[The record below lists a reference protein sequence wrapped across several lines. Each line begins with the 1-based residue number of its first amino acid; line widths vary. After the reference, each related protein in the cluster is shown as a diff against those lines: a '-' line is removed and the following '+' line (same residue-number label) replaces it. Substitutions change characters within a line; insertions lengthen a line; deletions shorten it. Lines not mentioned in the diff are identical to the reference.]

1 MAKHGTGRLSQLLHT
16 LQIIVLGLVAAAS
29 ASPTYPVKSTYG
41 YSNGGG
47 SYVVRSQIHC
57 IPGEPCGDG
66 VLLDL
71 PTVPAGGSF
80 RTEHREPI
88 IHKSKREA
96 NPSVQSAYSYGNGG
110 SYAQLSQVNCLL
122 GDPCELPTIPTRPA
136 GGPFRYEFRH
146 HAKAN

>member
-1 MAKHGTGRLSQLLHT
+1 MEAFQQHLHK
-16 LQIIVLGLVAAAS
+16 LQIIVLSLVAAVS
-29 ASPTYPVKSTYG
+29 VSS
-41 YSNGGG
+41 
-47 SYVVRSQIHC
+47 
-57 IPGEPCGDG
+57 
-66 VLLDL
+66 L

-80 RTEHREPI
+80 RAETRGAI

-110 SYAQLSQVNCLL
+110 SYAQLSQVNCLP
-122 GDPCELPTIPTRPA
+122 GDPCELPTIPTRPD

>member
-1 MAKHGTGRLSQLLHT
+1 MEAFQQHLHKF
-16 LQIIVLGLVAAAS
+16 QIIVLSLVAAVS
-29 ASPTYPVKSTYG
+29 ALPS
-41 YSNGGG
+41 
-47 SYVVRSQIHC
+47 
-57 IPGEPCGDG
+57 
-66 VLLDL
+66 L

-80 RTEHREPI
+80 RTETREAI
-88 IHKSKREA
+88 IHMSKREA

-110 SYAQLSQVNCLL
+110 SYTQLSQVICLP